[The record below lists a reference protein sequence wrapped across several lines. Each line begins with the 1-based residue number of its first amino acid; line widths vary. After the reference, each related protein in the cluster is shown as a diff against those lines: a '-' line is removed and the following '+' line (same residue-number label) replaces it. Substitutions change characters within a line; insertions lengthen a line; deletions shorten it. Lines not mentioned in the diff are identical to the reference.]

1 MQGLLICQEKTL
13 DSWRAQSEIENP
25 ETRCLHQ
32 HHLNVTNKP
41 LTPSSHQPPGTMCSH

>member
-25 ETRCLHQ
+25 ETWRLHQ
-32 HHLNVTNKP
+32 HHLNVHKP